1 MSALHP
7 VTDLVSRLAIRWRRY
22 LLVAVLVLLYIVLL
36 LGVDKPLA
44 KTLFVAHLG
53 LFLLWQ
59 PFVRAD
65 QRVAL
70 PLLAVILAIVGA
82 AAYGLNGW
90 LLTLWI
96 GLLGGVVGGK
106 VFLFEVPWTKFF
118 FLLALFWLV
127 AAMLLLALPAA
138 MPDGIDT
145 GATVRAIGQLG
156 SPAVFA
162 LMLMLPEKREADSQI
177 EAVDFVYSVIVV
189 LLLAVLILGSLAI
202 MLLLGHEYVVALLET
217 LIVMGMGLL
226 ILGWIWNP
234 HVGMAGVG
242 SVFSRYLLSVGLP
255 VEQWLHTLADLAQ
268 RQQDPNEF
276 VAEACS
282 EMVRRLPWVT
292 GVQWQVDNER
302 GSHGVA
308 DGRSSEF
315 AFDALTLR
323 IHTRYPLSPSLA
335 WHFNLLAQLIAE
347 FRADKLRAGQLKRLT
362 YVEAIHETGARLTHD
377 IKNLL
382 QSLRGLCTA
391 AQGED
396 DEVSPEFVALLRRQ
410 LPAITVRLEQTLDK
424 LQAPSLES
432 AEQLPIRRWWD
443 ELISRYAMSD
453 IQFVADGD
461 ISPTAMVPAALFNH
475 VIENLLANA
484 LDKRTVQ
491 PGLRITV
498 TLHTAGQRPSLDV
511 CDDGAP
517 VPAALAADIFHGPV
531 PSETGMGIGLFQ
543 ASRLLEQ
550 SGFGISLAS
559 NQTGRVCFR
568 LALAAGIRG

>member
-1 MSALHP
+1 MNALHP
-7 VTDLVSRLAIRWRRY
+7 VTDTVTRLALRWRRL
-22 LLVAVLVLLYIVLL
+22 LLVAVLVLLYVVLL
-36 LGVDKPLA
+36 LGVDNPLA

-53 LFLLWQ
+53 LFILWQ

-70 PLLAVILAIVGA
+70 PLSGLLLALVA
-82 AAYGLNGW
+82 AAAFGLNGW

-106 VFLFEVPWTKFF
+106 VFLFEVPWTRFF
-118 FLLALFWLV
+118 FLVALFWLV

-145 GATVRAIGQLG
+145 GSTVHAIGQWG
-156 SPAVFA
+156 SPVVFA
-162 LMLMLPEKREADSQI
+162 LMLLLPEQREADSQI

-189 LLLAVLILGSLAI
+189 LLLAVLVLGSLAI

-217 LIVMGMGLL
+217 LIVIGIGLL

-242 SVFSRYLLSVGLP
+242 TVFSRYLLSVGLP

-268 RQQDPNEF
+268 RQQEPNEF

-292 GVQWQVDNER
+292 GVQWQVGGEIA
-302 GSHGVA
+302 GSHGVVE
-308 DGRSSEF
+308 GRSSEF
-315 AFDALTLR
+315 AFDALKLR

-347 FRADKLRAGQLKRLT
+347 FRADKQRAGQLKRLT

-396 DEVSPEFVALLRRQ
+396 DEISPEFVALLRRQ

-432 AEQLPIRRWWD
+432 SEQLPVKKWWED
-443 ELISRYAMSD
+443 LSSRYAMSA
-453 IQFVADGD
+453 IHFVADGD
-461 ISPTAMVPAALFNH
+461 IPLPVTVPAALFNH
-475 VIENLLANA
+475 VMENLLANA
-484 LDKRTVQ
+484 LDKRAAL
-491 PGLRITV
+491 PGLRIVV
-498 TLHTAGQRPSLDV
+498 TLRAVGQSPTLDV
-511 CDDGAP
+511 CDDGAAI
-517 VPAALAADIFHGPV
+517 PATLAADIFHGPV

-543 ASRLLEQ
+543 ASRLLEH
-550 SGFGISLAS
+550 SGFRISLVS
-559 NQTGRVCFR
+559 NQPGRVCFR
-568 LALAAGIRG
+568 LAPVAS

>member
-1 MSALHP
+1 MTPLHP
-7 VTDLVSRLAIRWRRY
+7 VTDFATRLALRWRRP
-22 LLVAVLVLLYIVLL
+22 LLVAVLALLYFVLL
-36 LGVDKPLA
+36 LGVENPLA

-53 LFLLWQ
+53 LFMLWQ

-70 PLLAVILAIVGA
+70 PLLALILAIVA
-82 AAYGLNGW
+82 AAAVGLNGW

-96 GLLGGVVGGK
+96 ALLGGVVGGK

-127 AAMLLLALPAA
+127 AALLLLALPAA
-138 MPDGIDT
+138 MPHGVET
-145 GATVRAIGQLG
+145 GSTVRAIGQLG
-156 SPAVFA
+156 SPVVFA
-162 LMLMLPEKREADSQI
+162 LMLVLPEKREADSQI

-189 LLLAVLILGSLAI
+189 LLLAVLVLGSLAI
-202 MLLLGHEYVVALLET
+202 MLLLGHEYVEALLET
-217 LIVMGMGLL
+217 LMVMGVVLL

-242 SVFSRYLLSVGLP
+242 TVFSRYLLSVGLP

-268 RQQDPNEF
+268 RQQGPNEF

-282 EMVRRLPWVT
+282 DMVRRLPWVT
-292 GVQWQVDNER
+292 GVQWQAEAEK
-302 GSHGVA
+302 GSYGLTQ
-308 DGRSSEF
+308 GRFSEF
-315 AFDALTLR
+315 AFEALTLR

-391 AQGED
+391 AQGEG
-396 DEVSPEFVALLRRQ
+396 DEVSPAFVALLRRQ

-432 AEQLPIRRWWD
+432 EQRRPARQWWE
-443 ELISRYAMSD
+443 ELLSRYAMSG
-453 IQFVADGD
+453 IRFVTDGG
-461 ISPTAMVPAALFNH
+461 ISATATLPVVLFDH
-475 VIENLLANA
+475 VVENLLANA
-484 LDKRTVQ
+484 LDKRAVS
-491 PGLRITV
+491 PELSIAV
-498 TLHTAGQRPSLDV
+498 TLRVVGESLSLDI
-511 CDDGAP
+511 CDDGAAIP
-517 VPAALAADIFHGPV
+517 PALAADIFHGPV

-559 NQTGRVCFR
+559 NQPGRVCFR
-568 LALAAGIRG
+568 LASMTS

>member
-1 MSALHP
+1 MSALYP
-7 VTDLVSRLAIRWRRY
+7 VTDFATRVALRWRRV
-22 LLVAVLVLLYIVLL
+22 LLVAVLALLYFVLI

-44 KTLFVAHLG
+44 KTLFVVHLG
-53 LFLLWQ
+53 LFMLWQ

-70 PLLAVILAIVGA
+70 PLLVLILAVVA
-82 AAYGLNGW
+82 AAAFGLNGW
-90 LLTLWI
+90 VLTLWI

-127 AAMLLLALPAA
+127 AALLLLALPAA
-138 MPDGIDT
+138 MPHDIET

-156 SPAVFA
+156 SPLVFV
-162 LMLMLPEKREADSQI
+162 LMLLLPEKREADSQI

-189 LLLAVLILGSLAI
+189 LLLAVLVLGSLAI
-202 MLLLGHEYVVALLET
+202 MLLRGHDYVVALLET

-234 HVGMAGVG
+234 HVGMPGVG
-242 SVFSRYLLSVGLP
+242 TVFSRYLLSVGLP

-268 RQQDPNEF
+268 RLQGPNEF
-276 VAEACS
+276 VAEACRDM
-282 EMVRRLPWVT
+282 ERRLPWVT
-292 GVQWQVDNER
+292 GVQWQVDGDL
-302 GSHGVA
+302 GSYGVIE
-308 DGRSSEF
+308 GRFSEF
-315 AFDALTLR
+315 SFDALTLR

-347 FRADKLRAGQLKRLT
+347 FRADKLRASQLKRLS

-391 AQGED
+391 AKGET
-396 DEVSPEFVALLRRQ
+396 ENISPEFIALLRRQ
-410 LPAITVRLEQTLDK
+410 LPAITDRLEQTLEK
-424 LQAPSLES
+424 LQAPRLENE
-432 AEQLPIRRWWD
+432 ARLPIRLWWEQLPV
-443 ELISRYAMSD
+443 RYALSEVR
-453 IQFVADGD
+453 FVVGGEIDAAA
-461 ISPTAMVPAALFNH
+461 TVPAALFDH
-475 VIENLLANA
+475 VVENLLANA
-484 LDKRTVQ
+484 LDKRAAS
-491 PGLRITV
+491 PPLRIEV
-498 TLHTAGQRPSLDV
+498 TLRTEGETASVDV

-517 VPAALAADIFHGPV
+517 LPPALAADLFHGPV

-543 ASRLLEQ
+543 ASRLLDQ
-550 SGFGISLAS
+550 SGYGVSLVA
-559 NQTGRVCFR
+559 NEPGRVCFR
-568 LALAAGIRG
+568 LASVTR